1 MWTFQPK
8 AMFTCVCLSKILS
21 FCKNSLILIF
31 MPSIMPLYVPVFIT
45 MMTYSE
51 SDSLMFGFVVG
62 INSLTSYFWLIV
74 TNSFFLA

>member
-1 MWTFQPK
+1 
-8 AMFTCVCLSKILS
+8 
-21 FCKNSLILIF
+21 

>member
-1 MWTFQPK
+1 
-8 AMFTCVCLSKILS
+8 
-21 FCKNSLILIF
+21 
-31 MPSIMPLYVPVFIT
+31 MPSIMPLHVPVFIT